1 MHTER
6 ENLTPN
12 SIFQAVSIN
21 CLFFFIFFKKIIVHF
36 IAICD
41 IIKKNTVIL
50 LLQKNQSG
58 VQMNYKL
65 NLGSWDSIF
74 AVPTDVVDKYI
85 KIAGG
90 SSLKVLLY
98 FLRHS
103 GEQVTDEII
112 SNALSISCED
122 VSDALAFWKEVGLL
136 DDTGGSFA
144 PASASVRSPQQ
155 SVATV
160 QTSVSAANITKEQAE
175 FAAVKA
181 AALRTPEFTPAEIA
195 GTVKSDDKVD
205 FLFKTCETLYGRPL
219 KHTEQNALITI
230 TEHIG
235 LPTEVTLMLVHYC
248 FSINKAS
255 PAFLKESAMNWME
268 NGITDLASAEKHI
281 SMLQSRYSAENTVK
295 SIFGINRAL
304 SQKEKDFI
312 DLWFNVWGFSS
323 DMIKLAYDI
332 NVNSKGKFAFPY
344 INKILENWHTKGIT
358 TEQQVVEERNSRTSS
373 VEVNS
378 SFDAEKLDDLLFD
391 EYT

>member
-112 SNALSISCED
+112 SNDLSISCED

-195 GTVKSDDKVD
+195 GTVKSDEKVD

-358 TEQQVVEERNSRTSS
+358 TEQQVVKERNSRTSS